1 MQRMLRKLGGIA
13 VACSVPLFAVAAFA
27 QTTPAQQPRPKVD
40 FGKVEF
46 EARCATCH
54 GVNGKGSGP
63 TAAFLTR
70 HAADLT
76 VLAKNNNGVLPIA
89 AMYDVIIGEKSV
101 PAHGS
106 RDMPSWGTAYRIQA
120 GEYYMDVP
128 YDPEAYVRVRVLS
141 LIEYI
146 NRLQEK

>member
-1 MQRMLRKLGGIA
+1 MRKFMGAFGTVVA
-13 VACSVPLFAVAAFA
+13 ACSLPILSIAAFA
-27 QTTPAQQPRPKVD
+27 QGVPLPQQRPKLD
-40 FGKVEF
+40 FGKTEF
-46 EARCATCH
+46 EAKCATCH

-76 VLAKNNNGVLPIA
+76 ILAKSNGGILPIA
-89 AMYDVIIGEKSV
+89 AMYDVIVGDKEV

-106 RDMPSWGTAYRIQA
+106 RDMPSWGVAYRIQA

-146 NRLQEK
+146 NRLQTK